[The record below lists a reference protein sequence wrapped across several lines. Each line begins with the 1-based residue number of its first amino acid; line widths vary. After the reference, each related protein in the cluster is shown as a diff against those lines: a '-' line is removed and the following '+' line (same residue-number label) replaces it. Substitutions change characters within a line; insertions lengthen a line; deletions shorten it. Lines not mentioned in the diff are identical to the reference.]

1 MSSYEDKNE
10 YVYNKSYSYYDGEN
24 EEFERVIQSIDAK
37 FIVDKYLVFSLNLWN
52 IDNSNKLLKVHQI

>member
-10 YVYNKSYSYYDGEN
+10 YVYNQSYSYYDGEN

-52 IDNSNKLLKVHQI
+52 IDYSSKLLKAHQI

>member
-10 YVYNKSYSYYDGEN
+10 YVYNQSYSYYDGEN

-37 FIVDKYLVFSLNLWN
+37 FIVDKYLVFSLNL
-52 IDNSNKLLKVHQI
+52 

>member
-37 FIVDKYLVFSLNLWN
+37 FIVDKYLVFSLNL
-52 IDNSNKLLKVHQI
+52 

>member
-52 IDNSNKLLKVHQI
+52 IDYSSKLLKAHQI